1 MRIKA
6 ALYNADHLEYGLVTI
21 PFPIPQDQYN
31 DTIKMLEALDIGDP
45 RAKDC
50 MVEEI
55 EGCVPSLKCLEG
67 HRINVDELDYLVKR
81 LDSFS
86 DGELVQFQGMAAKM
100 GLSDMTDLINL
111 TFCCQ
116 QATVITDFSDLE
128 QIGRDHY
135 MNLHGGCVS
144 TEELEELDSM
154 ETALLLISENEG
166 TVTPYGVVY
175 DNGMQLSRI
184 YQGRNF
190 PEYLYEESLMTVSL
204 RSIHESDDSREAV
217 WLYDNDKTTILNL
230 PASDADIWRAVGE
243 VDAASLDECAFRCID
258 CEIPSLR
265 DAVDDAIEQE
275 SGIGMASE
283 FATNLAQKKQ
293 SWHEADWVKYKA
305 LLSVAGHPHLQ
316 DAIQL
321 MHGLDAY
328 ELRPDVAATWDYAEL
343 ILREKYPDLPE
354 ELFQTGQAAR
364 VGQRMLEENHAS
376 ITDYGLLRRKD
387 SGQLPVF
394 RKEQK
399 EAPAW
404 GGMEMA

>member
-144 TEELEELDSM
+144 MEELEELDGM

-166 TVTPYGVVY
+166 IRNTL
-175 DNGMQLSRI
+175 NG
-184 YQGRNF
+184 
-190 PEYLYEESLMTVSL
+190 
-204 RSIHESDDSREAV
+204 
-217 WLYDNDKTTILNL
+217 
-230 PASDADIWRAVGE
+230 
-243 VDAASLDECAFRCID
+243 C
-258 CEIPSLR
+258 
-265 DAVDDAIEQE
+265 
-275 SGIGMASE
+275 
-283 FATNLAQKKQ
+283 
-293 SWHEADWVKYKA
+293 
-305 LLSVAGHPHLQ
+305 
-316 DAIQL
+316 
-321 MHGLDAY
+321 
-328 ELRPDVAATWDYAEL
+328 
-343 ILREKYPDLPE
+343 
-354 ELFQTGQAAR
+354 
-364 VGQRMLEENHAS
+364 
-376 ITDYGLLRRKD
+376 
-387 SGQLPVF
+387 
-394 RKEQK
+394 
-399 EAPAW
+399 
-404 GGMEMA
+404 

>member
-86 DGELVQFQGMAAKM
+86 DGELAQFQGMVVKM

-135 MNLHGGCVS
+135 MNLHGGCAS
-144 TEELEELDSM
+144 MEELERLDARK
-154 ETALLLISENEG
+154 TALDLILNDTSG
-166 TVTPYGVVY
+166 QITPYGVVY
-175 DNGMQLSRI
+175 DNGTMLEQV
-184 YQGRNF
+184 YDGRHF
-190 PEYLYEESLMTVSL
+190 PDFYYKNS
-204 RSIHESDDSREAV
+204 
-217 WLYDNDKTTILNL
+217 
-230 PASDADIWRAVGE
+230 
-243 VDAASLDECAFRCID
+243 
-258 CEIPSLR
+258 
-265 DAVDDAIEQE
+265 
-275 SGIGMASE
+275 MAS
-283 FATNLAQKKQ
+283 
-293 SWHEADWVKYKA
+293 V
-305 LLSVAGHPHLQ
+305 LLSLCQMEG
-316 DAIQL
+316 D
-321 MHGLDAY
+321 GG
-328 ELRPDVAATWDYAEL
+328 
-343 ILREKYPDLPE
+343 
-354 ELFQTGQAAR
+354 QTDRQC
-364 VGQRMLEENHAS
+364 
-376 ITDYGLLRRKD
+376 
-387 SGQLPVF
+387 
-394 RKEQK
+394 
-399 EAPAW
+399 
-404 GGMEMA
+404 

>member
-86 DGELVQFQGMAAKM
+86 DGELAQFQGMAAKM

-144 TEELEELDSM
+144 MEELEQLD
-154 ETALLLISENEG
+154 T
-166 TVTPYGVVY
+166 
-175 DNGMQLSRI
+175 
-184 YQGRNF
+184 
-190 PEYLYEESLMTVSL
+190 
-204 RSIHESDDSREAV
+204 
-217 WLYDNDKTTILNL
+217 
-230 PASDADIWRAVGE
+230 
-243 VDAASLDECAFRCID
+243 
-258 CEIPSLR
+258 
-265 DAVDDAIEQE
+265 
-275 SGIGMASE
+275 
-283 FATNLAQKKQ
+283 
-293 SWHEADWVKYKA
+293 
-305 LLSVAGHPHLQ
+305 
-316 DAIQL
+316 
-321 MHGLDAY
+321 
-328 ELRPDVAATWDYAEL
+328 
-343 ILREKYPDLPE
+343 
-354 ELFQTGQAAR
+354 
-364 VGQRMLEENHAS
+364 
-376 ITDYGLLRRKD
+376 GLLRRQNVTDFACGVPQDQGIIKGICIATTYASRRWPD
-387 SGQLPVF
+387 
-394 RKEQK
+394 RRNWWAE
-399 EAPAW
+399 
-404 GGMEMA
+404 

>member
-86 DGELVQFQGMAAKM
+86 DGELAQFQGMAAKM

-144 TEELEELDSM
+144 MEELEELDGIPTHQFLFNAGSVDKRFYM
-154 ETALLLISENEG
+154 
-166 TVTPYGVVY
+166 
-175 DNGMQLSRI
+175 DNLQLE
-184 YQGRNF
+184 
-190 PEYLYEESLMTVSL
+190 P
-204 RSIHESDDSREAV
+204 
-217 WLYDNDKTTILNL
+217 
-230 PASDADIWRAVGE
+230 
-243 VDAASLDECAFRCID
+243 
-258 CEIPSLR
+258 
-265 DAVDDAIEQE
+265 
-275 SGIGMASE
+275 SE
-283 FATNLAQKKQ
+283 F
-293 SWHEADWVKYKA
+293 
-305 LLSVAGHPHLQ
+305 
-316 DAIQL
+316 
-321 MHGLDAY
+321 
-328 ELRPDVAATWDYAEL
+328 EL
-343 ILREKYPDLPE
+343 IRYPQRGVCLYKCGNERYLLEVHAPPYKEK
-354 ELFQTGQAAR
+354 LFGTA
-364 VGQRMLEENHAS
+364 
-376 ITDYGLLRRKD
+376 
-387 SGQLPVF
+387 
-394 RKEQK
+394 
-399 EAPAW
+399 
-404 GGMEMA
+404 GGR

>member
-86 DGELVQFQGMAAKM
+86 DGELAQFQGMVVKM

-135 MNLHGGCVS
+135 MNLHGGCAS
-144 TEELEELDSM
+144 MEELERLDARK
-154 ETALLLISENEG
+154 TALDLILNDTSG
-166 TVTPYGVVY
+166 QITPYRGQDRRPSY
-175 DNGMQLSRI
+175 AG
-184 YQGRNF
+184 
-190 PEYLYEESLMTVSL
+190 
-204 RSIHESDDSREAV
+204 
-217 WLYDNDKTTILNL
+217 
-230 PASDADIWRAVGE
+230 
-243 VDAASLDECAFRCID
+243 AASPVPGLGHQVRQV
-258 CEIPSLR
+258 LR
-265 DAVDDAIEQE
+265 GTRARPAAGGLRQQA
-275 SGIGMASE
+275 GIGGSDPP
-283 FATNLAQKKQ
+283 Q
-293 SWHEADWVKYKA
+293 A
-305 LLSVAGHPHLQ
+305 LRAC
-316 DAIQL
+316 
-321 MHGLDAY
+321 
-328 ELRPDVAATWDYAEL
+328 R
-343 ILREKYPDLPE
+343 
-354 ELFQTGQAAR
+354 
-364 VGQRMLEENHAS
+364 
-376 ITDYGLLRRKD
+376 
-387 SGQLPVF
+387 
-394 RKEQK
+394 
-399 EAPAW
+399 
-404 GGMEMA
+404 

>member
-86 DGELVQFQGMAAKM
+86 DGELAQFQGMAAKM

-144 TEELEELDSM
+144 MEELEELDGM

-166 TVTPYGVVY
+166 
-175 DNGMQLSRI
+175 M
-184 YQGRNF
+184 
-190 PEYLYEESLMTVSL
+190 
-204 RSIHESDDSREAV
+204 
-217 WLYDNDKTTILNL
+217 TTIR
-230 PASDADIWRAVGE
+230 P
-243 VDAASLDECAFRCID
+243 
-258 CEIPSLR
+258 PS
-265 DAVDDAIEQE
+265 
-275 SGIGMASE
+275 
-283 FATNLAQKKQ
+283 
-293 SWHEADWVKYKA
+293 
-305 LLSVAGHPHLQ
+305 
-316 DAIQL
+316 
-321 MHGLDAY
+321 
-328 ELRPDVAATWDYAEL
+328 
-343 ILREKYPDLPE
+343 
-354 ELFQTGQAAR
+354 
-364 VGQRMLEENHAS
+364 
-376 ITDYGLLRRKD
+376 
-387 SGQLPVF
+387 
-394 RKEQK
+394 
-399 EAPAW
+399 
-404 GGMEMA
+404 

>member
-144 TEELEELDSM
+144 MEELEELDGM

>member
-86 DGELVQFQGMAAKM
+86 DGELAQFQGMAAKM

-175 DNGMQLSRI
+175 DNGIQLSQVYQEGISRRI
-184 YQGRNF
+184 Y
-190 PEYLYEESLMTVSL
+190 
-204 RSIHESDDSREAV
+204 
-217 WLYDNDKTTILNL
+217 TT
-230 PASDADIWRAVGE
+230 DG
-243 VDAASLDECAFRCID
+243 
-258 CEIPSLR
+258 
-265 DAVDDAIEQE
+265 
-275 SGIGMASE
+275 
-283 FATNLAQKKQ
+283 
-293 SWHEADWVKYKA
+293 
-305 LLSVAGHPHLQ
+305 
-316 DAIQL
+316 
-321 MHGLDAY
+321 
-328 ELRPDVAATWDYAEL
+328 
-343 ILREKYPDLPE
+343 
-354 ELFQTGQAAR
+354 
-364 VGQRMLEENHAS
+364 
-376 ITDYGLLRRKD
+376 
-387 SGQLPVF
+387 
-394 RKEQK
+394 
-399 EAPAW
+399 
-404 GGMEMA
+404 

>member
-86 DGELVQFQGMAAKM
+86 DGELAQFQGMVVKM

-144 TEELEELDSM
+144 MEELEELDGIPTHQFLFNAGSVDKRFYM
-154 ETALLLISENEG
+154 
-166 TVTPYGVVY
+166 
-175 DNGMQLSRI
+175 DNLQLE
-184 YQGRNF
+184 
-190 PEYLYEESLMTVSL
+190 P
-204 RSIHESDDSREAV
+204 
-217 WLYDNDKTTILNL
+217 
-230 PASDADIWRAVGE
+230 
-243 VDAASLDECAFRCID
+243 
-258 CEIPSLR
+258 
-265 DAVDDAIEQE
+265 
-275 SGIGMASE
+275 SE
-283 FATNLAQKKQ
+283 F
-293 SWHEADWVKYKA
+293 
-305 LLSVAGHPHLQ
+305 
-316 DAIQL
+316 
-321 MHGLDAY
+321 
-328 ELRPDVAATWDYAEL
+328 EL
-343 ILREKYPDLPE
+343 IRYPQRGVCLYKCGNERYLLEVHAPPYKEK
-354 ELFQTGQAAR
+354 LFGTA
-364 VGQRMLEENHAS
+364 
-376 ITDYGLLRRKD
+376 
-387 SGQLPVF
+387 
-394 RKEQK
+394 
-399 EAPAW
+399 
-404 GGMEMA
+404 GGR